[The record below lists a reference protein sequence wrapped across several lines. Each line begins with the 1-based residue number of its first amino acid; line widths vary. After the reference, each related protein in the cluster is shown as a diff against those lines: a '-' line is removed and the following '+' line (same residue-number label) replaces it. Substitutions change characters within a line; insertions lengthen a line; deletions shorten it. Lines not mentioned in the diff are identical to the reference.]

1 LIVSPDAGS
10 GTFIGRLDG
19 TDETLVQGTRQPL
32 VDGARLLLG
41 RGLDP
46 TTPLTMRHTGKTF
59 DSFRRLPI
67 SEWAPWTY
75 KEPDQRPLQQTRWMP
90 FADIRLGQKSG
101 FEPSV
106 TPEAHL
112 EGNRFYGDPGCIGDA
127 HGGQA

>member
-1 LIVSPDAGS
+1 MVGPDGGS
-10 GTFIGRLDG
+10 GTFIARLEG

-32 VDGARLLLG
+32 VDGARVLLG
-41 RGLDP
+41 RDFEPATL
-46 TTPLTMRHTGKTF
+46 LTMRHTGKAF
-59 DSFRRLPI
+59 DSFRPLTI
-67 SEWAPWTY
+67 GQWARWTY
-75 KEPDQRPLQQTRWMP
+75 KEPDQRHLRRTRWMP

-101 FEPSV
+101 SEPSV